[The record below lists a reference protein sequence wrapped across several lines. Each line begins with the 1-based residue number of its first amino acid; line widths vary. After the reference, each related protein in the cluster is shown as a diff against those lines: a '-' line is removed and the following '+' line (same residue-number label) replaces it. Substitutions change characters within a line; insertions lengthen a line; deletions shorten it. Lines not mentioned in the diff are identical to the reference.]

1 MLGVHEL
8 LHDGNPSITEVE
20 QEMVV
25 IRVEFARR
33 VHATRGGFDRHAI
46 AFRRHVQDLEMQ
58 AFRERLEKA
67 RGHCGDRFPGVPAR
81 DQGASDGFAVSVI
94 GVRGDD
100 GRAVAAPHGVDEI
113 PDEDL
118 AFFDTHHLFTVP
130 GSPSSLETSRTSVT
144 SPEGAIV
151 TSSTTLPCRAGLSRS
166 ARL

>member
-81 DQGASDGFAVSVI
+81 DQDVARGRDRHLEHHLALQSRVVAQRAAVERVDRRLVAIEDELDLLAGTRALATLAAAVSEC
-94 GVRGDD
+94 G
-100 GRAVAAPHGVDEI
+100 
-113 PDEDL
+113 
-118 AFFDTHHLFTVP
+118 
-130 GSPSSLETSRTSVT
+130 
-144 SPEGAIV
+144 
-151 TSSTTLPCRAGLSRS
+151 
-166 ARL
+166 